1 MPAPLI
7 TALPLAPSRADDGAT
22 FSTKADAFVAALP
35 EFVSDANAQADYLND
50 LTEAAFAA
58 GLEDAAANAAMAQAA
73 ANQTALDRIS
83 TTGSA
88 TSANASKEQA
98 AASAASASA
107 SLAATLTAA
116 QIAGARAYATLSLA
130 NADFANLTNNQVV
143 FIANVGE
150 YYRAN
155 GTPVTSL
162 VFLRAQ
168 EYYTSPST
176 AIASD
181 SVQNTITKLLVAQ
194 GLIPA
199 AAPSLTLGA

>member
-7 TALPLAPSRADDGAT
+7 DAITIVPSRT
-22 FSTKADAFVAALP
+22 SRPEIFSTEADAFAASLLP
-35 EFVSDANAQADYLND
+35 FQSQANAQAAHLND
-50 LTEAAFAA
+50 LTEQAFAA
-58 GLEDAAANAAMAQAA
+58 GLEGAAANAAMAQSA
-73 ANQTALDRIS
+73 ANQTALDRIA
-83 TTGSA
+83 TNGDA

-98 AASAASASA
+98 AISAASASA
-107 SLAATLTAA
+107 SASATLTAA
-116 QIAGARAYATLSLA
+116 QIAGARAYATLALA
-130 NADFANLTNNQVV
+130 NADFANLVNNQVV

-150 YYRAN
+150 YHYAN

-168 EYYTSPST
+168 EYYTSPSA

-181 SVQNTITKLLVAQ
+181 SIQNTITKLLVAT
-194 GLIPA
+194 GIVPA